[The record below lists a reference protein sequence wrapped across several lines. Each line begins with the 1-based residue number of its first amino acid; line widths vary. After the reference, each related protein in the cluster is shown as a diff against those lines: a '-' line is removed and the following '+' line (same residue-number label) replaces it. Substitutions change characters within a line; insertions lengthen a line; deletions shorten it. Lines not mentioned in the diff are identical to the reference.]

1 MNSEETALIIESA
14 FTLCFI
20 LFFSD
25 NAAGVTEMSL
35 GEQTKPKKH
44 MFSLLDDIQTR
55 FSPPPTE
62 FLTGRSP
69 SPR

>member
-14 FTLCFI
+14 STLCFI

-35 GEQTKPKKH
+35 REKRKTPKTH
-44 MFSLLDDIQTR
+44 VFT
-55 FSPPPTE
+55 T
-62 FLTGRSP
+62 
-69 SPR
+69 

>member
-35 GEQTKPKKH
+35 GEQTKPKNTCFHYLMISKH
-44 MFSLLDDIQTR
+44 VFPLLQQN
-55 FSPPPTE
+55 S
-62 FLTGRSP
+62 
-69 SPR
+69 

>member
-14 FTLCFI
+14 STLCFI

-35 GEQTKPKKH
+35 GEQTTPLPPCFYYLMISK
-44 MFSLLDDIQTR
+44 QV
-55 FSPPPTE
+55 SPPLIE

-69 SPR
+69 TPR